1 MPQKPS
7 RKGAQQLFI
16 AVYAIFALA
25 ASARALFQ
33 ILTKFSEAPLAFS
46 LSAVAALVYVVITI
60 ALFKATPTL
69 LKVLRATLIFELV
82 GVICVGILSITIP
95 AAFGHP
101 SVWSYFGQGYGF
113 LPLVLPVAGLIWLSR
128 HKEPVAS

>member
-1 MPQKPS
+1 MPQKPN

-33 ILTKFSEAPLAFS
+33 IATKFSEAPLAFS
-46 LSAVAALVYVVITI
+46 LSAVAAVVYILVSVSLIKGST
-60 ALFKATPTL
+60 AW

-82 GVICVGILSITIP
+82 GVVSVGILSFTDP
-95 AAFGHP
+95 AAFAHP
-101 SVWSYFGQGYGF
+101 SVWSGFGQGYGY
-113 LPLVLPVAGLIWLSR
+113 LPLLLPIAGLVWLSR
-128 HKEPVAS
+128 HRDATNS